1 MTKKMTKKQIK
12 EQIEKRIEQL
22 ENQKKEIA
30 DEFSKGKISWDAYKL
45 GITEYTAGIA
55 ELSMVLGSF

>member
-22 ENQKKEIA
+22 ENRKKGIA
-30 DEFSKGKISWDAYKL
+30 DEFAKGGISLDAYKW

-55 ELSMVLGSF
+55 ELSVVLESF

>member
-12 EQIEKRIEQL
+12 EQIEKRIEHL
-22 ENQKKEIA
+22 ENEKKYVA
-30 DEFSKGKISWDAYKL
+30 DEFAKGKISWDAYNF

-55 ELSMVLGSF
+55 ELSMVLESF